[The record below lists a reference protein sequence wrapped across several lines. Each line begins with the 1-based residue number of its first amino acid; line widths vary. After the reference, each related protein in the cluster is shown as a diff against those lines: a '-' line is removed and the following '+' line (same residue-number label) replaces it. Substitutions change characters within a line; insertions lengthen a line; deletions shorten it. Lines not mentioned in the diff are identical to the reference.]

1 MAVLDAKK
9 TYSNLLSKGFKSGKG
24 DHKFLEFYY
33 GEKYVLQTKISHG
46 EKELEGYHIGMMSR
60 QCKLD
65 KKNFIDLA
73 NCPLSEKEYLEILK
87 GNGVITDNDLKSLQD
102 INQINTPNTKQK
114 KK

>member
-9 TYSNLLSKGFKSGKG
+9 TYGNLLSKGFKSGKG

-33 GEKYVLQTKISHG
+33 KGKYILQTKISHG
-46 EKELEGYHIGMMSR
+46 EKELESFHIGMMSR
-60 QCKLD
+60 QCRLD

-73 NCPLSEKEYLEILK
+73 NCPLSGDEYLEILK
-87 GNGVITDNDLKSLQD
+87 KNGIITENDLKSSRNIDSL
-102 INQINTPNTKQK
+102 NLPHKKGK